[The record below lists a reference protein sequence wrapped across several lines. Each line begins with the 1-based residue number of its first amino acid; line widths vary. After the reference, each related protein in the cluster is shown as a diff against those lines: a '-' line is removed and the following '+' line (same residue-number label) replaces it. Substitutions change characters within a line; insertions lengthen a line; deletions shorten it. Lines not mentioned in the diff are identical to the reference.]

1 MLVRHCVW
9 AIRHELDLIIII
21 IIIIIIIVH
30 SLFSEVGKVYCKK
43 VI

>member
-1 MLVRHCVW
+1 MLVRHCVL
-9 AIRHELDLIIII
+9 AIRHELDLII

>member
-1 MLVRHCVW
+1 MLVRHCVL
-9 AIRHELDLIIII
+9 AIRHELDLIII

>member
-1 MLVRHCVW
+1 MHLERQS
-9 AIRHELDLIIII
+9 LIIIVIII

-30 SLFSEVGKVYCKK
+30 SLFSELGKVYCKK

>member
-9 AIRHELDLIIII
+9 AIRHELDLII